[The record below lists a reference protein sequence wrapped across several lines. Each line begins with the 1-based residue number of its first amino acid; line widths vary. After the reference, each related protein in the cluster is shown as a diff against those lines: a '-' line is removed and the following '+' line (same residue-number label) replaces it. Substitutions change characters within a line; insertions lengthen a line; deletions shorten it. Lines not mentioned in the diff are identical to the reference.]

1 MDMKQKTIVIVAVV
15 VVILAGVYGAQAL
28 NDRHDEVRSDEA
40 MYYFYLDGMGDSN
53 GWYSANGENAQAAF
67 QAIASEAKLTI
78 TFSDKGWLTI
88 DEYPSSYDQSTG
100 TGAGIGMFVYTSTD
114 VSAPAAKYFATGPVM
129 KNIAG
134 NIVYVTYSSYKFV
147 DTSTVYEINPSTS
160 DAWKTAGPFAEGS
173 DYKPLEYETYY
184 FYMGGMGDASGW
196 YSASGETVQ
205 DAFTVALK
213 DSGLTVKISDKG
225 WLTIDECPGS
235 YDQSTQT
242 GKGLGMFDYL
252 STSDV
257 PSGYYVASCDNCPT
271 LPNTASNI
279 VFVYYSDYSFG
290 ADWST
295 KYVVNPMTDS
305 AWQTGG
311 PFAA

>member
-67 QAIASEAKLTI
+67 QAIASEAKLTV

-88 DEYPSSYDQSTG
+88 DEYPNLYEQSI
-100 TGAGIGMFVYTSTD
+100 GIGMFVYTSID
-114 VSAPAAKYFATGPVM
+114 VSAPAANYFALGPSM

-147 DTSTVYEINPSTS
+147 DTSTIYEINPSTN
-160 DAWKTAGPFAEGS
+160 DAWMTTGPFAEGS
-173 DYKPLEYETYY
+173 DYTPLEYETYY
-184 FYMGGMGDASGW
+184 FYMGGVGDASGW
-196 YSASGETVQ
+196 YSASGETTQ
-205 DAFTVALK
+205 DAFVTALK
-213 DSGLTVKISDKG
+213 DSGLTVTFNNGILS
-225 WLTIDECPGS
+225 IDEYPSS
-235 YDQSTQT
+235 YEQSTKT
-242 GKGLGMFDYL
+242 GKGFGMFDYL

-257 PSGYYVASCDNCPT
+257 PSSYCIAGCDNSPV
-271 LPNTASNI
+271 LPKTASNI
-279 VFVYYSDYSFG
+279 VFVYYGDYAFG

-295 KYVVNPMTDS
+295 HRDLTPMTDS

-311 PFAA
+311 PFTA